1 MSLELNE
8 RQGVIVYLYHLKNS
22 RQLRRFGTIH
32 YVSRKMKYVILYTD
46 RIKVPETVTR
56 LSGMRYVRKVMV
68 SPLPDVEISFADT
81 VGKMYKLTDEDR
93 EKYKNNKE

>member
-32 YVSRKMKYVILYTD
+32 YVSRKMKYVVLYTD
-46 RIKVPETVTR
+46 RIKVSETVEK
-56 LSGMRYVRKVMV
+56 LSGMRYVKKVMV